1 MGDSFVWSGLTIHNI
16 YYYGIYYLWFDFEG
30 YTSAFTAVTSM
41 HSLST
46 TSSLKL
52 ETYTTY
58 NRWDKYKYTI
68 TCVTSGMYKSVC
80 QTYLPVFIP
89 LWEKSIALCGNN
101 SPEDTHHGV
110 FRQGKNTYARDMG
123 LKGGRIFEDLQYKS
137 RGIIVLDN
145 LHLGRNTCKT
155 QYCYIRHTSRP

>member
-58 NRWDKYKYTI
+58 NRWDKYKYPNM
-68 TCVTSGMYKSVC
+68 CYKWDVQVSMSNL
-80 QTYLPVFIP
+80 YLPVFIP
-89 LWEKSIALCGNN
+89 L
-101 SPEDTHHGV
+101 
-110 FRQGKNTYARDMG
+110 
-123 LKGGRIFEDLQYKS
+123 
-137 RGIIVLDN
+137 
-145 LHLGRNTCKT
+145 
-155 QYCYIRHTSRP
+155 